1 MVGVCVC
8 RCGMAGY
15 GWCVCV
21 GVKWLAGWCVCV
33 CGCGMSMPKM
43 PLWIVLTTKALL
55 KSKLAAS
62 FKLQNARMQL
72 QERSPCN
79 ECDLTNTFTHT
90 QIIQKLKHQRGLWCE
105 QLISWAAMQTC
116 K

>member
-1 MVGVCVC
+1 
-8 RCGMAGY
+8 MAG
-15 GWCVCV
+15 
-21 GVKWLAGWCVCV
+21 WLVLAWV
-33 CGCGMSMPKM
+33 CGMSMPKM

-72 QERSPCN
+72 QEHYVITSPCS